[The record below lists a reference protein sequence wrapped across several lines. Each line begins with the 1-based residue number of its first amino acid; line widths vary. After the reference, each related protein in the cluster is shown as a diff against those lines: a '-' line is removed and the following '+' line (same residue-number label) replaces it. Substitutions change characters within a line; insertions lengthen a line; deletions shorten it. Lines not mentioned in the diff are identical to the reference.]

1 MVKDSISLPVFE
13 PETDLDAAEAH
24 QMDLLGLAM
33 TEQER
38 EVDRARRERR
48 ETRGPSVDTDVSRE
62 GESRGSRIRPAADPS
77 L

>member
-13 PETDLDAAEAH
+13 PETDLEAAEAH

-33 TEQER
+33 TAQER
-38 EVDRARRERR
+38 EVDRARREHR
-48 ETRGPSVDTDVSRE
+48 ETRGPAVDTDMSGE
-62 GESRGSRIRPAADPS
+62 GEPRSSRVRPAADPS